1 MSGDH
6 DEHDIWEYKQEKLEK
21 EAIKVVSGMIHNP
34 QCKEEEELLIY
45 ILKKI
50 CN

>member
-6 DEHDIWEYKQEKLEK
+6 DEHELWEYKQEKLEK
-21 EAIKVVSGMIHNP
+21 EAIKLVSEKLSE
-34 QCKEEEELLIY
+34 CDKEREELLIY